1 MNATCSPAMAA
12 ADYAGRNVLVTGA
25 SGFIGGS
32 IVRHLLG
39 KGCRIRRHARRPLTP
54 LDCWALGDSSGDPMA
69 QATWDEAL
77 DGIDV
82 VFHCAAQTSV
92 YQAATDPVGDL
103 DANVAVTLR
112 LLEAARRQ
120 SRLPTVIMASTAT
133 VFGLPKTLPVRH
145 GDRPA
150 PVTAYDTGKLAAEG
164 YLALYARL
172 GHVAG
177 GALRLANVFGP
188 GPSSSTADRGILNK
202 VVHKALAGGP
212 VTLFGDGHWVR
223 DYIFIDDV
231 VAAFLL
237 AGSHG
242 EALAGDAFL
251 VCSGTGTTVADTFR
265 LAAAV
270 AAERTGQ
277 AVAVDSVASPD
288 GLSAIE
294 FRDFVGTWDALGA
307 AAGWRPVTSLRAG
320 IEKTAESFLA
330 AASGR
335 V

>member
-1 MNATCSPAMAA
+1 MTSPAVAA

-25 SGFIGGS
+25 SGFVGGS

-39 KGCRIRRHARRPLTP
+39 TGCRIRRHARRSLAP
-54 LDCWALGDSSGDPMA
+54 LDCWSLGDSSDDPMA

-92 YQAATDPVGDL
+92 YQAAADPVGDL
-103 DANVAVTLR
+103 EANVALSLR

-120 SRLPTVIMASTAT
+120 PRPVTVIMASTAT
-133 VFGLPKTLPVRH
+133 VFGLPESLPVRH

-150 PVTAYDTGKLAAEG
+150 PVTAYDAGKLAAEG

-172 GHVAG
+172 GQISG
-177 GALRLANVFGP
+177 GALRLANVYGP
-188 GPSSSTADRGILNK
+188 GPSSSTADRGVLNK
-202 VVHKALAGGP
+202 VVQKALAGGP
-212 VTLFGDGHWVR
+212 VTVFDDGRWVR
-223 DYIFIDDV
+223 DYVFIDDV

-242 EALAGDAFL
+242 EALAGQACL
-251 VCSGTGTTVADTFR
+251 VCSGAGTTVAEAFR
-265 LAAAV
+265 LAV
-270 AAERTGQ
+270 EVVAERTGRPPA
-277 AVAVDSVASPD
+277 AVESVASPA

-294 FRDFVGTWDALGA
+294 FRDFVGTWDALA
-307 AAGWRPVTSLRAG
+307 AATGWRPLTGLRAG
-320 IEKTAESFLA
+320 IGKTVDDALT
-330 AASGR
+330 R
-335 V
+335 TVR